1 MANDADTAG
10 QVLSDDRIDSPLTT
24 HARTDR
30 RSAGRSVETSPES
43 LYLWQIAV
51 LQTRVDD
58 LERAVDRREQDLQHV
73 IDRYEHVLDERTV
86 HDGELRTDGGATTHP
101 TERDASRET
110 PPASTASEPGRPGIA
125 GRVLAR
131 IRSLLE

>member
-10 QVLSDDRIDSPLTT
+10 QVLPDDRIDSPLTT

-86 HDGELRTDGGATTHP
+86 HDGELRTDGGATRQATAP
-101 TERDASRET
+101 SSD
-110 PPASTASEPGRPGIA
+110 PPDDSTRA
-125 GRVLAR
+125 GFARRVFAR
-131 IRSLLE
+131 TRALFE